1 MPTTRPRLTIT
12 ETDDVAR
19 MLDIAAERWPED
31 RANRGRLLK
40 HLAERGAEAASD
52 DLAQR
57 RAAWEQVIESTAG
70 IAPPGAYPAGLP
82 RRAAQRL
89 ARVIVL
95 DASPLIA
102 YFDAADALHTVRWRA
117 CSGSEAGRC

>member
-19 MLDIAAERWPED
+19 MLDVAAERWPQD

-40 HLAERGAEAASD
+40 RLAERGAEAASD

-57 RAAWEQVIESTAG
+57 RTAWEQVIASTAG
-70 IAPPGAYPAGLP
+70 IAPPGTYPPGY
-82 RRAAQRL
+82 
-89 ARVIVL
+89 L
-95 DASPLIA
+95 DELRNDWP
-102 YFDAADALHTVRWRA
+102 
-117 CSGSEAGRC
+117 E